1 MRSFVAVTAVALL
14 LTACSGGD
22 DDATSKQPAQVAES
36 AASGPGQQVGEPTAA
51 QRTALLKGL
60 AGIDPALSR
69 GREQAFDNAVTT
81 CADLLD
87 PKDRTGRALRDAAR
101 LRFSGVAELDDAQT
115 MKVLTV
121 VRDTICPDAAWP

>member
-1 MRSFVAVTAVALL
+1 MRSFVAVTAAALL
-14 LTACSGGD
+14 LTACSGGA
-22 DDATSKQPAQVAES
+22 DDAAPKQPAQVAES

-51 QRTALLKGL
+51 QRAALLKGL

-69 GREQAFDNAVTT
+69 GREQAVDNAVTT

-101 LRFSGVAELDDAQT
+101 LRFSGIAELDDAQT